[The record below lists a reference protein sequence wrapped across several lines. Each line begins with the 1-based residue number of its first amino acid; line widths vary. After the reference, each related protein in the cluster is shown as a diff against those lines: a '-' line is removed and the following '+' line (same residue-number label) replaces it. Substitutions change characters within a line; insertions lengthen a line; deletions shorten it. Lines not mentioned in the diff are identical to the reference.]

1 MLFKNRVDAGEKIAQ
16 ALLEEIKKKD
26 QWVVVSLLR
35 GGTILGQV
43 IEKKLKIKH
52 LPLVV
57 IKITQ
62 PSNPEYALGALS
74 FSYKLYNQ
82 EAVSIIDK
90 KSLDEALNMA
100 QEKFVAYCQKFQCY
114 EKYFDRLK
122 DKKVILVD
130 DGAATGLSLYTAAN
144 FLRFKKVKKIL
155 LALPVAS
162 TDFNKKIFDDA
173 IILHEDPFLTAVSNY
188 YQDFSQLDPI
198 IR

>member
-1 MLFKNRVDAGEKIAQ
+1 M
-16 ALLEEIKKKD
+16 
-26 QWVVVSLLR
+26 VSLLR

-43 IEKKLKIKH
+43 IEERLKIKH
-52 LPLVV
+52 LPLAV

-82 EAVSIIDK
+82 EAVSITDK

-114 EKYFDRLK
+114 EKDFDRLK

-130 DGAATGLSLYTAAN
+130 DGAATGLSLCTAAN

-188 YQDFSQLDPI
+188 YQDFSQLDQI